1 MDQIDQTISGYVKNN
16 EISGGALLV
25 RKAGEVVYQNKWGYA
40 DVAAGAPVEYDSIY
54 RMMSMTKPVTAVGIL
69 KLMDRGLITLDD
81 PLSKFLLPPVQIGHR
96 LPPRRFPLPGGNR
109 QRYDL

>member
-54 RMMSMTKPVTAVGIL
+54 RMMSMTKPVTAVT
-69 KLMDRGLITLDD
+69 RC
-81 PLSKFLLPPVQIGHR
+81 PNSFRNSKIC
-96 LPPRRFPLPGGNR
+96 RFAPISDMSSSR
-109 QRYDL
+109 E